1 MDENSK
7 SYSTLNSKRLGQV
20 LDFTNFNILN
30 INECLNLL
38 MI

>member
-7 SYSTLNSKRLGQV
+7 SYSTLNSKRLGQGQN
-20 LDFTNFNILN
+20 FTNFNILN
-30 INECLNLL
+30 INECLKLL